1 MYVSVLCLKKVRQ
14 RAADHTLIH
23 PKTNEEESAVVL
35 MNCLWYT
42 HANSSYNKST

>member
-1 MYVSVLCLKKVRQ
+1 VFKKVRQ

-23 PKTNEEESAVVL
+23 PKTNEEESQSAVVL

-42 HANSSYNKST
+42 HANSSYNRST